1 MKTNWQKDIHD
12 RLGSYEKDAP
22 EGLWEGISRELPKLN
37 DGVMLTHKPQRTAK
51 FRMWRVAGVAAAAS
65 VALVIGYNFLGNSA
79 KDNINI
85 ATNTPKHPNMLAS
98 NQKPLGNEPTG
109 VCAEQATHSADDLL
123 SEQPVLASASMEQPV
138 LASASTEQPTLANA
152 STETDVKVISSKE
165 ENSSKE
171 EYSKKEENGKENE
184 QAEVKPEKRED
195 SRVLPKS
202 QNDALLAYNDLT
214 ERRGSADVSSRWS
227 VSTGAM
233 GGLGASST
241 TTAYGDYLVLASP
254 GVMDAKDSP
263 MLDMNTVNRDVEQKT
278 EYDHHLPIRIGLS
291 VAYAL
296 TDRLS
301 ISSGLTYT
309 RLSSDIKDASRE
321 SKYIGEQRLHY
332 VGIPVNVSYKV
343 ASFRWIS
350 LYGTAGVLAEKC
362 VSGTTDEGYV
372 ENNTMKYTNTQDI
385 SSKPLQMSVNAGVG
399 IQFDFVDNVGIY
411 AEPGLSYYFD
421 DGSALQTIYKE
432 KPLNFNLNVGVR
444 FKLGKWKQ

>member
-22 EGLWEGISRELPKLN
+22 EGLWEGISRRMPKLN

-51 FRMWRVAGVAAAAS
+51 FWMWRVAGVAAAAS
-65 VALVIGYNFLGNSA
+65 VALVIGYNFLGNDT

-85 ATNTPKHPNMLAS
+85 ATNTTKHPNILAS
-98 NQKPLGNEPTG
+98 NKKPLGNEPTDI
-109 VCAEQATHSADDLL
+109 CADQATHSADDLL
-123 SEQPVLASASMEQPV
+123 AEQPTLANASTEQPT
-138 LASASTEQPTLANA
+138 LASASTEQPTLASA
-152 STETDVKVISSKE
+152 STETDVKEISSKE

-171 EYSKKEENGKENE
+171 EDSKKEENGKENE

-233 GGLGASST
+233 GGLGASGI

-254 GVMDAKDSP
+254 GAMDAKDSP

-291 VAYAL
+291 VSYAL

-309 RLSSDIKDASRE
+309 RLASDIKDASRE

-332 VGIPVNVSYKV
+332 VGIPLNVSYKV
-343 ASFRWIS
+343 ASFRWLG

-399 IQFDFVDNVGIY
+399 IQFDFIDNVGIY

-444 FKLGKWKQ
+444 FKLGK

>member
-22 EGLWEGISRELPKLN
+22 EGLWEGISRRMPKLN
-37 DGVMLTHKPQRTAK
+37 DGGMLTDKPQRTAK
-51 FRMWRVAGVAAAAS
+51 FRMWRVAGVAVAAS
-65 VALVIGYNFLGNSA
+65 VALVIGYNFLGNDT

-85 ATNTPKHPNMLAS
+85 PTNTTKHPNILAS
-98 NQKPLGNEPTG
+98 NKKPIGNEPTG

-123 SEQPVLASASMEQPV
+123 SEQPKLYKAY
-138 LASASTEQPTLANA
+138 TEQPTLASA
-152 STETDVKVISSKE
+152 STETDVKEISSKE
-165 ENSSKE
+165 ENS
-171 EYSKKEENGKENE
+171 KKENG
-184 QAEVKPEKRED
+184 QTEVKQEKRED
-195 SRVLPKS
+195 NRMLRKN
-202 QNDALLAYNDLT
+202 QDDALLAYNDVT
-214 ERRGSADVSSRWS
+214 ERSGSTDAPSRWS

-233 GGLGASST
+233 GGLGASGT
-241 TTAYGDYLVLASP
+241 TTAYGDYLVLSCP
-254 GVMDAKDSP
+254 GGADTKDSP
-263 MLDMNTVNRDVEQKT
+263 MLDMSSVNRDVETKT
-278 EYDHHLPIRIGLS
+278 EYEHHLPIRIGLS

-343 ASFRWIS
+343 ASSRWIS

-372 ENNTMKYTNTQDI
+372 ENNTMKYTNTHDI
-385 SSKPLQMSVNAGVG
+385 SSKPLQMSINAGVG
-399 IQFDFVDNVGIY
+399 IQFDFIDNVGIY

-444 FKLGKWKQ
+444 FKLSKF

>member
-22 EGLWEGISRELPKLN
+22 EGLWEGVSRELPKLN
-37 DGVMLTHKPQRTAK
+37 DGGMLTHKPQRTAK

-65 VALVIGYNFLGNSA
+65 VALVIGYNFLGNDVQ
-79 KDNINI
+79 DNINI
-85 ATNTPKHPNMLAS
+85 PTNTTKHPNMLAS
-98 NQKPLGNEPTG
+98 NKKPLGNEPTG
-109 VCAEQATHSADDLL
+109 VSADQTTHSADDLL
-123 SEQPVLASASMEQPV
+123 AEQPTLANVSTKQPT
-138 LASASTEQPTLANA
+138 LASASTEQPTLASA
-152 STETDVKVISSKE
+152 SMETDVKEISSKE
-165 ENSSKE
+165 ENKQTVTNKQTE
-171 EYSKKEENGKENE
+171 
-184 QAEVKPEKRED
+184 AKPAKRED
-195 SRVLPKS
+195 SYVLPH
-202 QNDALLAYNDLT
+202 NPDNNLLAFNDMT
-214 ERRGSADVSSRWS
+214 ERRGDEDALSRWS

-233 GGLGASST
+233 GGLGASGT
-241 TTAYGDYLVLASP
+241 TIAYGDHLVLSSP
-254 GVMDAKDSP
+254 GVADTKDSP
-263 MLDMNTVNRDVEQKT
+263 MLDMNTINRDIETKT
-278 EYDHHLPIRIGLS
+278 EYEHHLPIRIGLS

-343 ASFRWIS
+343 ASFRWLG

-372 ENNTMKYTNTQDI
+372 ENNTMKYTNTHDI

-399 IQFDFVDNVGIY
+399 IQFDFIDNVGIY

-444 FKLGKWKQ
+444 FKLSKY

>member
-37 DGVMLTHKPQRTAK
+37 DGVMLTHKPQRNAA

-65 VALVIGYNFLGNSA
+65 VALVIGYNFLGNDVQ
-79 KDNINI
+79 DNINI
-85 ATNTPKHPNMLAS
+85 PTNTTNHHNMLAS
-98 NQKPLGNEPTG
+98 NKKPIGNEPTG

-123 SEQPVLASASMEQPV
+123 SDQPKLYKAY
-138 LASASTEQPTLANA
+138 TEQPTLASA
-152 STETDVKVISSKE
+152 STETDVKEIGSKE
-165 ENSSKE
+165 ENS
-171 EYSKKEENGKENE
+171 KKENG
-184 QAEVKPEKRED
+184 QTEVKPEKRED
-195 SRVLPKS
+195 NRMLRKN
-202 QNDALLAYNDLT
+202 QDDALLAYNDVT
-214 ERRGSADVSSRWS
+214 ERSGSTDAPSRWS

-233 GGLGASST
+233 GGLGASGT
-241 TTAYGDYLVLASP
+241 TTAYGDYLVLSCP
-254 GVMDAKDSP
+254 GVMDTKDSP
-263 MLDMNTVNRDVEQKT
+263 MLDMSSVNRDEETKT
-278 EYDHHLPIRIGLS
+278 EYEHHLPIRIGLS

-343 ASFRWIS
+343 ASSRWIS

-372 ENNTMKYTNTQDI
+372 ENNTMKYTNTHDI

-399 IQFDFVDNVGIY
+399 IQFDIIDNVGIY

-444 FKLGKWKQ
+444 FKLEKRKP

>member
-65 VALVIGYNFLGNSA
+65 VALVIGYSFLGNSA

-85 ATNTPKHPNMLAS
+85 PTNTTKHPNMLAS
-98 NQKPLGNEPTG
+98 SQKPLGNEPTG
-109 VCAEQATHSADDLL
+109 VSADQTTHSEDNLLAEQPT
-123 SEQPVLASASMEQPV
+123 LAKAF
-138 LASASTEQPTLANA
+138 TEQPTLASA
-152 STETDVKVISSKE
+152 SMKTDVKEISSKE
-165 ENSSKE
+165 ENS
-171 EYSKKEENGKENE
+171 KEENKQPET
-184 QAEVKPEKRED
+184 KPAKRED
-195 SRVLPKS
+195 SYVLPH
-202 QNDALLAYNDLT
+202 NPDNNLLAFNDMT
-214 ERRGSADVSSRWS
+214 ERRGDEDAPSRWS

-233 GGLGASST
+233 GGLGASGT
-241 TTAYGDYLVLASP
+241 TTAYGDHLVLSSP
-254 GVMDAKDSP
+254 GVADTKDSP
-263 MLDMNTVNRDVEQKT
+263 MLDMNTINRDIETKT
-278 EYDHHLPIRIGLS
+278 EYEHHLPIRIGLS

-343 ASFRWIS
+343 ASSRWIS

-399 IQFDFVDNVGIY
+399 IQFDFIDNVGIY

-444 FKLGKWKQ
+444 FKLSKY

>member
-37 DGVMLTHKPQRTAK
+37 DGVMLTHKPQRKAV

-65 VALVIGYNFLGNSA
+65 VALVIGYSFLGNDT

-85 ATNTPKHPNMLAS
+85 PTNTTKHPNMLAS
-98 NQKPLGNEPTG
+98 NKKPLGNEPTG
-109 VCAEQATHSADDLL
+109 VCAEQATHSEDNLL
-123 SEQPVLASASMEQPV
+123 A
-138 LASASTEQPTLANA
+138 EQPTLANA
-152 STETDVKVISSKE
+152 STEQPTLASASMKTDVKEISSKE
-165 ENSSKE
+165 ENS
-171 EYSKKEENGKENE
+171 KEENKQTET
-184 QAEVKPEKRED
+184 KPAKRED
-195 SRVLPKS
+195 SYVLPHN
-202 QNDALLAYNDLT
+202 QDNNLLAFNDMT
-214 ERRGSADVSSRWS
+214 ERRGDEDAPSRWS

-233 GGLGASST
+233 GGLGASGT
-241 TTAYGDYLVLASP
+241 TIAYGDHLVLSSP
-254 GVMDAKDSP
+254 GVADTKDSP
-263 MLDMNTVNRDVEQKT
+263 MLDMNTINRDIETKT

-296 TDRLS
+296 TDRMS

-343 ASFRWIS
+343 ASSRWIS

-399 IQFDFVDNVGIY
+399 IQFDFIDNVGIY

-444 FKLGKWKQ
+444 FRLSKY

>member
-22 EGLWEGISRELPKLN
+22 EGLWEGISRRMPKLN
-37 DGVMLTHKPQRTAK
+37 DGGMLTDKPQRTAK
-51 FRMWRVAGVAAAAS
+51 FRMWRVAGVAVAAS
-65 VALVIGYNFLGNSA
+65 VALVIGYNFLGNDVQ
-79 KDNINI
+79 DNINI
-85 ATNTPKHPNMLAS
+85 PTNTTNHHNMLAS
-98 NQKPLGNEPTG
+98 NKKPIGNEPTG

-123 SEQPVLASASMEQPV
+123 SDQPKLAN
-138 LASASTEQPTLANA
+138 ASTEQPTLANA
-152 STETDVKVISSKE
+152 STETNVKEIGSKE
-165 ENSSKE
+165 ENS
-171 EYSKKEENGKENE
+171 KKENG
-184 QAEVKPEKRED
+184 QTEVKPEKRED
-195 SRVLPKS
+195 NRMLRKN
-202 QNDALLAYNDLT
+202 QDDALLAYNDVT
-214 ERRGSADVSSRWS
+214 ERSGSTDAPSRWS

-233 GGLGASST
+233 GGLGASGT
-241 TTAYGDYLVLASP
+241 TTAYGDYLVLSCP
-254 GVMDAKDSP
+254 GVMDTKDSP
-263 MLDMNTVNRDVEQKT
+263 MLDMSSVNRDEETKT
-278 EYDHHLPIRIGLS
+278 EYEHHLPIRIGLS

-343 ASFRWIS
+343 ASSRWIS

-372 ENNTMKYTNTQDI
+372 ENNTMKYTNTHDI
-385 SSKPLQMSVNAGVG
+385 SSKPLQMSINAGVG
-399 IQFDFVDNVGIY
+399 IQFDFIDNVGIY

-444 FKLGKWKQ
+444 FKLEKRKP

>member
-65 VALVIGYNFLGNSA
+65 VALVIGYSFLGNSA

-98 NQKPLGNEPTG
+98 NKKPLGNEPTG

-123 SEQPVLASASMEQPV
+123 SEQPT
-138 LASASTEQPTLANA
+138 LASASTEQPTLASA
-152 STETDVKVISSKE
+152 STETGVKEISSKE
-165 ENSSKE
+165 ENS
-171 EYSKKEENGKENE
+171 KEENKQTET
-184 QAEVKPEKRED
+184 KPVKRED
-195 SRVLPKS
+195 SYVLPHN
-202 QNDALLAYNDLT
+202 QDNNLLAFNDMT
-214 ERRGSADVSSRWS
+214 ERRGDEDAPSRWS

-233 GGLGASST
+233 GGLGASGT
-241 TTAYGDYLVLASP
+241 TTAYGDHLVLSCP
-254 GVMDAKDSP
+254 GVADTKDSP
-263 MLDMNTVNRDVEQKT
+263 MLDMNTINRDIETKT
-278 EYDHHLPIRIGLS
+278 EYEHHLPIRIGLS

-343 ASFRWIS
+343 ASFRWLV

-399 IQFDFVDNVGIY
+399 IQFDIIDNVGIY

-444 FKLGKWKQ
+444 FKLSKY

>member
-22 EGLWEGISRELPKLN
+22 EGLWEGISRRMPKLN
-37 DGVMLTHKPQRTAK
+37 DGGMLTDKPQRTAK

-65 VALVIGYNFLGNSA
+65 VALVIGYNFLGNDT

-85 ATNTPKHPNMLAS
+85 PTNTTKHPNILAS
-98 NQKPLGNEPTG
+98 NKKPIGNEPTG

-123 SEQPVLASASMEQPV
+123 SDQPKLAN
-138 LASASTEQPTLANA
+138 ASTEQPTLASA
-152 STETDVKVISSKE
+152 STETNVKEIGSKE
-165 ENSSKE
+165 ENS
-171 EYSKKEENGKENE
+171 KKENG
-184 QAEVKPEKRED
+184 QTEVKQEKRED
-195 SRVLPKS
+195 NRMLRKN
-202 QNDALLAYNDLT
+202 QDDALLAYNDVT
-214 ERRGSADVSSRWS
+214 ERSGSTDAPSRWS

-233 GGLGASST
+233 GGLGASGT
-241 TTAYGDYLVLASP
+241 TTAYGDYLVLSCP
-254 GVMDAKDSP
+254 GGADTKDSP
-263 MLDMNTVNRDVEQKT
+263 MLDMSSVNRDVETKT
-278 EYDHHLPIRIGLS
+278 EYEHHLPIRIGLS

-343 ASFRWIS
+343 ASSRWIS

-372 ENNTMKYTNTQDI
+372 ENNTMKYTNTHDI
-385 SSKPLQMSVNAGVG
+385 SSKPLQMSINAGVG
-399 IQFDFVDNVGIY
+399 IQFDFIDNVGIY

-444 FKLGKWKQ
+444 FKLEKRKP

>member
-22 EGLWEGISRELPKLN
+22 EELWEGISRRMPKLN
-37 DGVMLTHKPQRTAK
+37 DGVMLTHKPQRKAK
-51 FRMWRVAGVAAAAS
+51 FRMWRMAGVAAAAS
-65 VALVIGYNFLGNSA
+65 VALVIGYSFLGNSA

-85 ATNTPKHPNMLAS
+85 PTNTPKHPNMLAS

-109 VCAEQATHSADDLL
+109 VNADQTTHSADDLL
-123 SEQPVLASASMEQPV
+123 AEQPKLAKASTEQST
-138 LASASTEQPTLANA
+138 LAKASTEQPTLASA
-152 STETDVKVISSKE
+152 FTETDVKEISSKD

-171 EYSKKEENGKENE
+171 EDSKKEENGKENE

-233 GGLGASST
+233 GGLGASGT
-241 TTAYGDYLVLASP
+241 TTAYGDYLVLSCP
-254 GVMDAKDSP
+254 GGADTKDSP

-309 RLSSDIKDASRE
+309 RLASDIKDASRE

-372 ENNTMKYTNTQDI
+372 ENNTMKYTNTHDI

-399 IQFDFVDNVGIY
+399 IQFDFIENVGIY

-421 DGSALQTIYKE
+421 DGSVLQTIYKE

-444 FKLGKWKQ
+444 FKLSKY

>member
-22 EGLWEGISRELPKLN
+22 EGLWEGISRRMPKLN
-37 DGVMLTHKPQRTAK
+37 DGGMLTDKPQRTAK
-51 FRMWRVAGVAAAAS
+51 FRMWRVAGVAVAAS
-65 VALVIGYNFLGNSA
+65 VALVIGYNFLGNDT

-85 ATNTPKHPNMLAS
+85 PTNTTKHPNILAS
-98 NQKPLGNEPTG
+98 NKKPIGNEPTG

-123 SEQPVLASASMEQPV
+123 SEQPKLYKAY
-138 LASASTEQPTLANA
+138 TEQPTLASA
-152 STETDVKVISSKE
+152 STETDVKEISSKE
-165 ENSSKE
+165 ENS
-171 EYSKKEENGKENE
+171 KKENG
-184 QAEVKPEKRED
+184 QTEVKPEKRED
-195 SRVLPKS
+195 NRMLRKN
-202 QNDALLAYNDLT
+202 QDDALLAYNDVT
-214 ERRGSADVSSRWS
+214 ERSGSTDAPSRWS

-233 GGLGASST
+233 GGLGASGT
-241 TTAYGDYLVLASP
+241 TTAYGDYLVLSCP
-254 GVMDAKDSP
+254 GVMDTKDSP
-263 MLDMNTVNRDVEQKT
+263 MLDMSSVNRDEETKT
-278 EYDHHLPIRIGLS
+278 EYEHHLPIRIGLS

-343 ASFRWIS
+343 ASSRWIS

-399 IQFDFVDNVGIY
+399 IQFDFIDNVGIY

-421 DGSALQTIYKE
+421 DCSALQTIYKE

-444 FKLGKWKQ
+444 FKLEKRKP

>member
-22 EGLWEGISRELPKLN
+22 EGLWEGISRRMPKLN
-37 DGVMLTHKPQRTAK
+37 DGGMLTHKPQRTAK

-65 VALVIGYNFLGNSA
+65 VALVIGYSFLGNSA

-85 ATNTPKHPNMLAS
+85 ATNTTKHPNMLAS
-98 NQKPLGNEPTG
+98 SQKPLGNEPTG
-109 VCAEQATHSADDLL
+109 VSADQATHSADDLL
-123 SEQPVLASASMEQPV
+123 AEQPTLAN
-138 LASASTEQPTLANA
+138 ASTEQPTLANA
-152 STETDVKVISSKE
+152 SMETDVKEISSKE
-165 ENSSKE
+165 ENS
-171 EYSKKEENGKENE
+171 KEENKQTET
-184 QAEVKPEKRED
+184 KPVKRED
-195 SRVLPKS
+195 SYVLPHN
-202 QNDALLAYNDLT
+202 QDNNLLAFNDMT
-214 ERRGSADVSSRWS
+214 ERRGDEDAPSRWS

-233 GGLGASST
+233 GGLGASGT
-241 TTAYGDYLVLASP
+241 TTAYGDHLVLSSP
-254 GVMDAKDSP
+254 GVADTKDSP
-263 MLDMNTVNRDVEQKT
+263 MLDMNTINRDIETKT
-278 EYDHHLPIRIGLS
+278 EYEHHLPIRIGLS

-343 ASFRWIS
+343 ASSRWIS

-399 IQFDFVDNVGIY
+399 IQFDIIDNVGIY

-444 FKLGKWKQ
+444 FKLSKY

>member
-12 RLGSYEKDAP
+12 RLGNYEKDAP

-37 DGVMLTHKPQRTAK
+37 DGVMLTHKPQRTAM
-51 FRMWRVAGVAAAAS
+51 FRMWRVAGVAAVAS

-85 ATNTPKHPNMLAS
+85 PTNTTKHPNMLAS
-98 NQKPLGNEPTG
+98 NKKPLGNEPTG
-109 VCAEQATHSADDLL
+109 VCAEQATHSEDNLL
-123 SEQPVLASASMEQPV
+123 A
-138 LASASTEQPTLANA
+138 EQPTLAKASTDQSTLASA

-165 ENSSKE
+165 ED
-171 EYSKKEENGKENE
+171 SKKEENGKEDNK
-184 QAEVKPEKRED
+184 QTEVKPEKRED

-233 GGLGASST
+233 GGLGASGT
-241 TTAYGDYLVLASP
+241 TIAYGDHLVLSSP
-254 GVMDAKDSP
+254 GVADTKDSP
-263 MLDMNTVNRDVEQKT
+263 MLDMNTINRDIETKT
-278 EYDHHLPIRIGLS
+278 EYEHHLPIRIGLS

-309 RLSSDIKDASRE
+309 RLASDIKDASRE

-343 ASFRWIS
+343 ASSRWIS

-372 ENNTMKYTNTQDI
+372 ENNTMKYTNTHNI

-399 IQFDFVDNVGIY
+399 IQFDFIDNVGIY

-444 FKLGKWKQ
+444 FKLSKY

>member
-37 DGVMLTHKPQRTAK
+37 DGVMLTHKPQRNAA

-65 VALVIGYNFLGNSA
+65 VALVIGYNFLGNDVQ
-79 KDNINI
+79 DNINI
-85 ATNTPKHPNMLAS
+85 PTNTTNHHNMLAS
-98 NQKPLGNEPTG
+98 NKTPIGNEPTG

-123 SEQPVLASASMEQPV
+123 SEQPKLYKAY
-138 LASASTEQPTLANA
+138 TEQPTLASA
-152 STETDVKVISSKE
+152 STETDVKEISSKKENSKE
-165 ENSSKE
+165 ENK
-171 EYSKKEENGKENE
+171 

-195 SRVLPKS
+195 NRMLRKN
-202 QNDALLAYNDLT
+202 QDDALLAFNDMT
-214 ERRGSADVSSRWS
+214 ERRGDEDAPSRWS

-233 GGLGASST
+233 GGLGASGT
-241 TTAYGDYLVLASP
+241 TTAYGDYLVLSCP
-254 GVMDAKDSP
+254 GGADTKDSP
-263 MLDMNTVNRDVEQKT
+263 MLDMSSVNRDVETKT
-278 EYDHHLPIRIGLS
+278 EYEHHLPIRIGLS

-343 ASFRWIS
+343 ASFRWLG

-372 ENNTMKYTNTQDI
+372 ENNTMKYTNTHDI

-399 IQFDFVDNVGIY
+399 IQFDFIDNVGIY

-444 FKLGKWKQ
+444 FKLEKRKP

>member
-65 VALVIGYNFLGNSA
+65 VALVIGYSFLGNSA

-98 NQKPLGNEPTG
+98 NTKPLGNEPTG
-109 VCAEQATHSADDLL
+109 VSAEQATHSADDLL
-123 SEQPVLASASMEQPV
+123 TEQPTLAKASTEQPT
-138 LASASTEQPTLANA
+138 LASASTEQPTLASA
-152 STETDVKVISSKE
+152 STETDVKEIGSKE
-165 ENSSKE
+165 ENKQTE
-171 EYSKKEENGKENE
+171 TKT
-184 QAEVKPEKRED
+184 AKRED
-195 SRVLPKS
+195 SYVLPH
-202 QNDALLAYNDLT
+202 NPDNNLLAFNDMT
-214 ERRGSADVSSRWS
+214 ERSGDKDAPSRWS

-233 GGLGASST
+233 GGLGASGT
-241 TTAYGDYLVLASP
+241 TTAYGDYLVLSCP
-254 GVMDAKDSP
+254 GVMDTKDSP
-263 MLDMNTVNRDVEQKT
+263 MLDMSSVNRDEETKT
-278 EYDHHLPIRIGLS
+278 EYEHHLPIRIGLS

-343 ASFRWIS
+343 ASSRWIS

-372 ENNTMKYTNTQDI
+372 ENNTMKYTNTHDI

-399 IQFDFVDNVGIY
+399 IQFDFIDNVGIY

-444 FKLGKWKQ
+444 FKLEKRKP

>member
-22 EGLWEGISRELPKLN
+22 EGLWEGISRRMPKLN
-37 DGVMLTHKPQRTAK
+37 DGGMLTDKPQRTAK

-65 VALVIGYNFLGNSA
+65 VALVIGYNFLGNDVQ
-79 KDNINI
+79 DNINI
-85 ATNTPKHPNMLAS
+85 PTNTTNHHNMLAS
-98 NQKPLGNEPTG
+98 NKKPLGNEPTDI
-109 VCAEQATHSADDLL
+109 CAEQATHSADDLL
-123 SEQPVLASASMEQPV
+123 SEQSALAKA
-138 LASASTEQPTLANA
+138 LTEQPTLANA
-152 STETDVKVISSKE
+152 STETDVNEIGSKE
-165 ENSSKE
+165 ENN
-171 EYSKKEENGKENE
+171 SKKEENSKKENG
-184 QAEVKPEKRED
+184 QTEVKPEKRED
-195 SRVLPKS
+195 NRMLRKN
-202 QNDALLAYNDLT
+202 QDDALLAYNDVT
-214 ERRGSADVSSRWS
+214 ERSGSTDAPSRWS

-233 GGLGASST
+233 GGLGASGA
-241 TTAYGDYLVLASP
+241 TTAYGDYLVLSCP
-254 GVMDAKDSP
+254 GVMDTKDSP
-263 MLDMNTVNRDVEQKT
+263 MLDMSSVNRDEETKT
-278 EYDHHLPIRIGLS
+278 EYEHHLPIRIGLS

-343 ASFRWIS
+343 ASFRWLG

-372 ENNTMKYTNTQDI
+372 ENNTMKYTNTHDI

-399 IQFDFVDNVGIY
+399 IQFDFIDNVGIY

-444 FKLGKWKQ
+444 FKLEKRKP

>member
-22 EGLWEGISRELPKLN
+22 EGLWEGISRRMPKLN
-37 DGVMLTHKPQRTAK
+37 DGGMLTHKPQRTAK

-65 VALVIGYNFLGNSA
+65 VALVIGYSFLGNDVQ
-79 KDNINI
+79 DNINI
-85 ATNTPKHPNMLAS
+85 PTNTTKHPNMLAS
-98 NQKPLGNEPTG
+98 SQKPLGNEPTG
-109 VCAEQATHSADDLL
+109 VSADQATHSEDNLL
-123 SEQPVLASASMEQPV
+123 AEQPTLAKASTEQPK
-138 LASASTEQPTLANA
+138 LASASTEQPTLASA
-152 STETDVKVISSKE
+152 STETDVKEIGSKE
-165 ENSSKE
+165 ENKQTE
-171 EYSKKEENGKENE
+171 T
-184 QAEVKPEKRED
+184 KPAKRED
-195 SRVLPKS
+195 SYVLPH
-202 QNDALLAYNDLT
+202 NPDNNLLAFNDMT
-214 ERRGSADVSSRWS
+214 ERRGDEDALSRWS

-233 GGLGASST
+233 GGLGASGT
-241 TTAYGDYLVLASP
+241 TTAYGDHLVLSCP
-254 GVMDAKDSP
+254 GVADTKDSP
-263 MLDMNTVNRDVEQKT
+263 MLDMNTINRDIETKT
-278 EYDHHLPIRIGLS
+278 EYEHHLPIRIGLS

-309 RLSSDIKDASRE
+309 RLASDIKDASRE

-343 ASFRWIS
+343 ASSRWIS

-362 VSGTTDEGYV
+362 VSGTTDEGYA

-399 IQFDFVDNVGIY
+399 IQFDIIDNVGIY

-444 FKLGKWKQ
+444 FRLSKY

>member
-12 RLGSYEKDAP
+12 RLGSYEMDAP

-37 DGVMLTHKPQRTAK
+37 DGVMLTHKPQRNAA

-65 VALVIGYNFLGNSA
+65 VALVIGYSFLGNDT

-85 ATNTPKHPNMLAS
+85 ATNTTNHHNMLAS
-98 NQKPLGNEPTG
+98 SQTPIGNEPMN
-109 VCAEQATHSADDLL
+109 VCAEQATHSADD
-123 SEQPVLASASMEQPV
+123 
-138 LASASTEQPTLANA
+138 ASTEQPTLANA
-152 STETDVKVISSKE
+152 STETDVKEISSKE
-165 ENSSKE
+165 ENS
-171 EYSKKEENGKENE
+171 KKEENGKKNE
-184 QAEVKPEKRED
+184 PTEVKPEKRED
-195 SRVLPKS
+195 SRVLPKHTD
-202 QNDALLAYNDLT
+202 DALLAYNDVT
-214 ERRGSADVSSRWS
+214 ERRGSVDASSRWT

-233 GGLGASST
+233 GGLGASGT

-301 ISSGLTYT
+301 IGTGLTYT
-309 RLSSDIKDASRE
+309 RLSSDIKDASME
-321 SKYIGEQRLHY
+321 SNYSGEQRLHY

-343 ASFRWIS
+343 ASSRWIS

-372 ENNTMKYTNTQDI
+372 VNNTVQQTYTHDI
-385 SSKPLQMSVNAGVG
+385 STKPLQMSVNAGVG
-399 IQFDFVDNVGIY
+399 IQFNVHDNVGIY

-444 FKLGKWKQ
+444 FKLSKY

>member
-22 EGLWEGISRELPKLN
+22 EGLWEGISRRMPKLN

-51 FRMWRVAGVAAAAS
+51 FWMWRVAGVAAAAS
-65 VALVIGYNFLGNSA
+65 VALVIGYNFLGNDT

-85 ATNTPKHPNMLAS
+85 ATNTTKHPNILAS
-98 NQKPLGNEPTG
+98 NQKPLGNEPTDI
-109 VCAEQATHSADDLL
+109 CADQATHSADDLL
-123 SEQPVLASASMEQPV
+123 A
-138 LASASTEQPTLANA
+138 EQPTLANA
-152 STETDVKVISSKE
+152 STEQPTLASASTEQPALASASTETDVKEISSKE

-171 EYSKKEENGKENE
+171 EDSKKEENGKENE

-214 ERRGSADVSSRWS
+214 ERRGSADVSSRWT

-233 GGLGASST
+233 GGLGASGT
-241 TTAYGDYLVLASP
+241 TTAYGDYLVLSCP

-343 ASFRWIS
+343 ASSRWIS

-372 ENNTMKYTNTQDI
+372 ENNTMKYTNTHDI

-399 IQFDFVDNVGIY
+399 IQFDFIDNVGIY

-444 FKLGKWKQ
+444 FKLSKY

>member
-1 MKTNWQKDIHD
+1 MKTYWQKDIHD

-37 DGVMLTHKPQRTAK
+37 DGGMLTHKPQRTAK

-65 VALVIGYNFLGNSA
+65 VALVIGYNFLGNDT

-85 ATNTPKHPNMLAS
+85 ATNTLKHPNMLAS
-98 NQKPLGNEPTG
+98 NQKPLGNEPTDI
-109 VCAEQATHSADDLL
+109 CADQTTHSADNLL
-123 SEQPVLASASMEQPV
+123 S
-138 LASASTEQPTLANA
+138 EQPTLANA
-152 STETDVKVISSKE
+152 STETDVKEISSKE
-165 ENSSKE
+165 ENS
-171 EYSKKEENGKENE
+171 KKENKQTET
-184 QAEVKPEKRED
+184 KPAKRED
-195 SRVLPKS
+195 SYVLPH
-202 QNDALLAYNDLT
+202 NPDNNLLAFNDMT
-214 ERRGSADVSSRWS
+214 ERRGDEDAPSRWS

-233 GGLGASST
+233 GGLGASGT
-241 TTAYGDYLVLASP
+241 TTAYGDHLVLSSP

-343 ASFRWIS
+343 VSLRWLG

-372 ENNTMKYTNTQDI
+372 ENNTMNYTNTQDI

-399 IQFDFVDNVGIY
+399 IQFDFIDNVGIY

-444 FKLGKWKQ
+444 FKLGK

>member
-22 EGLWEGISRELPKLN
+22 EGLWEGISRKLPKLN
-37 DGVMLTHKPQRTAK
+37 DGGMLTHKPQRTAK

-65 VALVIGYNFLGNSA
+65 VALVIGYSFLGNSA

-85 ATNTPKHPNMLAS
+85 ATNTTNHHNMLAS
-98 NQKPLGNEPTG
+98 SQKPIGNEPTDI
-109 VCAEQATHSADDLL
+109 CADQATHSADDLL
-123 SEQPVLASASMEQPV
+123 SEQPKLAN
-138 LASASTEQPTLANA
+138 ASTEQPTLAKA
-152 STETDVKVISSKE
+152 STEQPTLASASMETDVKEISSKE
-165 ENSSKE
+165 IGSKE
-171 EYSKKEENGKENE
+171 ENKQTET
-184 QAEVKPEKRED
+184 KPAKRED
-195 SRVLPKS
+195 SYVLP
-202 QNDALLAYNDLT
+202 QNPDNNLLAFNDMT
-214 ERRGSADVSSRWS
+214 ERRGDEDAPSRWS

-233 GGLGASST
+233 GGLGASGT
-241 TTAYGDYLVLASP
+241 TTAYGDYLVLSCP
-254 GVMDAKDSP
+254 GVADTKDSP
-263 MLDMNTVNRDVEQKT
+263 MLDMNTINRDIETKT

-309 RLSSDIKDASRE
+309 RLSSDIKDTSRE

-343 ASFRWIS
+343 ASFRWLG

-399 IQFDFVDNVGIY
+399 IQFDFIDNVGIY

-444 FKLGKWKQ
+444 FRLSKY

>member
-22 EGLWEGISRELPKLN
+22 EGLWEGISRRMPKLN

-65 VALVIGYNFLGNSA
+65 VALVIGYSFLGNDMQ
-79 KDNINI
+79 DNINI
-85 ATNTPKHPNMLAS
+85 PTNTTKHPNMLAS
-98 NQKPLGNEPTG
+98 NKKPLGNEPTG
-109 VCAEQATHSADDLL
+109 VSAEQATHSEDDLL
-123 SEQPVLASASMEQPV
+123 SEQPK
-138 LASASTEQPTLANA
+138 LANV
-152 STETDVKVISSKE
+152 STETDVKEISSKE
-165 ENSSKE
+165 ENS
-171 EYSKKEENGKENE
+171 KEENKQTET
-184 QAEVKPEKRED
+184 KPAKRED
-195 SRVLPKS
+195 SYVLP
-202 QNDALLAYNDLT
+202 QNPDNNLLAFNDMT
-214 ERRGSADVSSRWS
+214 ERRGDEDALSRWS

-233 GGLGASST
+233 GGLGATGT
-241 TTAYGDYLVLASP
+241 TTAYGDHLVLSSP
-254 GVMDAKDSP
+254 GVADTKDSP
-263 MLDMNTVNRDVEQKT
+263 MLDMNTINRDIETKT

-343 ASFRWIS
+343 ASSRWIS

-399 IQFDFVDNVGIY
+399 IQFDFIDNVGIY

-444 FKLGKWKQ
+444 FKLSKY

>member
-65 VALVIGYNFLGNSA
+65 VALVIGYNFLGNDS

-85 ATNTPKHPNMLAS
+85 ATNTTKHPNMLAS
-98 NQKPLGNEPTG
+98 NKKPLGNEPTG

-123 SEQPVLASASMEQPV
+123 SEQPTLAPTSTEQPKLASASME
-138 LASASTEQPTLANA
+138 
-152 STETDVKVISSKE
+152 TDVKEGNSKE
-165 ENSSKE
+165 ENSKE
-171 EYSKKEENGKENE
+171 DNKQTET
-184 QAEVKPEKRED
+184 KPAKRED
-195 SRVLPKS
+195 SYVLPH
-202 QNDALLAYNDLT
+202 NPDNNLLAFNDMT
-214 ERRGSADVSSRWS
+214 ERRGDEDASSRWS

-233 GGLGASST
+233 GGLGASGT
-241 TTAYGDYLVLASP
+241 TIAYGDHLVLSCP
-254 GVMDAKDSP
+254 GGADTKDSP
-263 MLDMNTVNRDVEQKT
+263 MLDMSSVNRDVEQKT

-343 ASFRWIS
+343 ASFRWLG

-372 ENNTMKYTNTQDI
+372 ENNTMKYTKTHDI

-399 IQFDFVDNVGIY
+399 IQFDFIDNVGIY

-444 FKLGKWKQ
+444 FKLGKWKP

>member
-37 DGVMLTHKPQRTAK
+37 DGGMLTHKPQHNAA

-65 VALVIGYNFLGNSA
+65 VALVIGYSFLGNDT

-85 ATNTPKHPNMLAS
+85 ATNTTNHHNMLAS
-98 NQKPLGNEPTG
+98 SQKPIGNEPTG

-123 SEQPVLASASMEQPV
+123 SEQPKLYKAY
-138 LASASTEQPTLANA
+138 TEQPTLASA
-152 STETDVKVISSKE
+152 STETDVKEIGSKE
-165 ENSSKE
+165 ENS
-171 EYSKKEENGKENE
+171 KKENG
-184 QAEVKPEKRED
+184 QTEVKPEKRED
-195 SRVLPKS
+195 NRMLRKN
-202 QNDALLAYNDLT
+202 QDDALLAYNDVT
-214 ERRGSADVSSRWS
+214 ERSGSTDAPSRWS

-233 GGLGASST
+233 GGLGASGT
-241 TTAYGDYLVLASP
+241 TTAYGDYLVLSCP
-254 GVMDAKDSP
+254 GGADTKDSP
-263 MLDMNTVNRDVEQKT
+263 MLDMSSVNRDEETKT
-278 EYDHHLPIRIGLS
+278 EYEHHLPIRIGLS

-343 ASFRWIS
+343 ASSRWIS

-399 IQFDFVDNVGIY
+399 IQFDIIDNVGIY

-444 FKLGKWKQ
+444 FKLEKRKP

>member
-22 EGLWEGISRELPKLN
+22 EGLWEGISRRMPKLN
-37 DGVMLTHKPQRTAK
+37 DGGMLTDKPQRTAK
-51 FRMWRVAGVAAAAS
+51 FRMWRVAGVAVAAS
-65 VALVIGYNFLGNSA
+65 VALVIGYNFLGNDVQ
-79 KDNINI
+79 DNINI
-85 ATNTPKHPNMLAS
+85 PTNTTKHPNILAS
-98 NQKPLGNEPTG
+98 NKKPIGNEPTG

-123 SEQPVLASASMEQPV
+123 SDQPKLAN
-138 LASASTEQPTLANA
+138 ASTEQPTLANA
-152 STETDVKVISSKE
+152 STETNVKEIGSKE
-165 ENSSKE
+165 ENS
-171 EYSKKEENGKENE
+171 KKENG
-184 QAEVKPEKRED
+184 QTEVKPEKRED
-195 SRVLPKS
+195 NRMLRKN
-202 QNDALLAYNDLT
+202 QDNALLAYNDVT
-214 ERRGSADVSSRWS
+214 ERSGSTDAPSRWS

-233 GGLGASST
+233 GGLGASGT
-241 TTAYGDYLVLASP
+241 TTAYGDYLVLSCP
-254 GVMDAKDSP
+254 GVMDTKDSP
-263 MLDMNTVNRDVEQKT
+263 MLDMSSVNRDEETKT
-278 EYDHHLPIRIGLS
+278 EYEHHLPIRIGLS

-301 ISSGLTYT
+301 FSSGLTYT

-343 ASFRWIS
+343 ASFRWLG

-372 ENNTMKYTNTQDI
+372 ENNTMKYTNTHDI
-385 SSKPLQMSVNAGVG
+385 SSKPLQMSINAGVG
-399 IQFDFVDNVGIY
+399 IQFDFIDNVGIY

-444 FKLGKWKQ
+444 FKLSKF

>member
-22 EGLWEGISRELPKLN
+22 EELWEGISRELPKLN
-37 DGVMLTHKPQRTAK
+37 DGVMLTHKPQRNAA

-65 VALVIGYNFLGNSA
+65 VALVIGYNFLGNDVQ
-79 KDNINI
+79 DNINI
-85 ATNTPKHPNMLAS
+85 PTNTTNHHNMLAS
-98 NQKPLGNEPTG
+98 NKKPLGNEPTG

-123 SEQPVLASASMEQPV
+123 SDQPKLAN
-138 LASASTEQPTLANA
+138 ASTEQPTLASA
-152 STETDVKVISSKE
+152 STETDVKEISSKE
-165 ENSSKE
+165 ENS
-171 EYSKKEENGKENE
+171 KKENG
-184 QAEVKPEKRED
+184 QTEVKPEKRED
-195 SRVLPKS
+195 NRMLRKN
-202 QNDALLAYNDLT
+202 QDDALLAYNDVT
-214 ERRGSADVSSRWS
+214 ERSGSTDAPSRWS

-233 GGLGASST
+233 GGLGASGT
-241 TTAYGDYLVLASP
+241 TTAYGDYLVLSCP
-254 GVMDAKDSP
+254 GGADTKDSP
-263 MLDMNTVNRDVEQKT
+263 MLDMSSVNRDVETKT
-278 EYDHHLPIRIGLS
+278 EYEHHLPIRIGLS

-301 ISSGLTYT
+301 IGTGLTYT
-309 RLSSDIKDASRE
+309 RLSSDIKDASME
-321 SKYIGEQRLHY
+321 SNYLGEQRLHY

-343 ASFRWIS
+343 ASSRWIS
-350 LYGTAGVLAEKC
+350 LYGTAGVLADKC

-399 IQFDFVDNVGIY
+399 IQFDFIDNVGIY
-411 AEPGLSYYFD
+411 AEPSLSYYFD

-444 FKLGKWKQ
+444 FKLEKRKP

>member
-37 DGVMLTHKPQRTAK
+37 DGDMLTDKPQRTAK

-65 VALVIGYNFLGNSA
+65 VALVIGYSFLGNDVQ
-79 KDNINI
+79 DNINI
-85 ATNTPKHPNMLAS
+85 ATNTTKHPNMLAS
-98 NQKPLGNEPTG
+98 NKKPLGNEPTDI
-109 VCAEQATHSADDLL
+109 CAEQATHSEDNLL
-123 SEQPVLASASMEQPV
+123 A
-138 LASASTEQPTLANA
+138 EQPTLANA
-152 STETDVKVISSKE
+152 STEQPTLASASMETDVKEISSKE
-165 ENSSKE
+165 ENKQTE
-171 EYSKKEENGKENE
+171 TNK
-184 QAEVKPEKRED
+184 QTEVKPAKRED
-195 SRVLPKS
+195 SRVLPH
-202 QNDALLAYNDLT
+202 NPDNNLLAFNDIT
-214 ERRGSADVSSRWS
+214 ERRGDEDAPSRWS

-233 GGLGASST
+233 GGLGASGT
-241 TTAYGDYLVLASP
+241 TTAYGDYLVLSCP
-254 GVMDAKDSP
+254 GGADTKDSP
-263 MLDMNTVNRDVEQKT
+263 MLDMSSVNRDVETKT
-278 EYDHHLPIRIGLS
+278 EYEHHLPIRIGLS

-343 ASFRWIS
+343 ASSRWIS

-372 ENNTMKYTNTQDI
+372 ENNTMKYTNTHDI

-399 IQFDFVDNVGIY
+399 IQFDFIDNVGIY

-444 FKLGKWKQ
+444 FKLEKRKP

>member
-22 EGLWEGISRELPKLN
+22 EGLWEGISRRMPKLN
-37 DGVMLTHKPQRTAK
+37 DGGMLTDKPQRTAK

-85 ATNTPKHPNMLAS
+85 PTNTTKHPNMLAS
-98 NQKPLGNEPTG
+98 SQKPIGNEPTG
-109 VCAEQATHSADDLL
+109 VCADQATHSADDLL
-123 SEQPVLASASMEQPV
+123 SEQPTLAK
-138 LASASTEQPTLANA
+138 ASTEQPTLANA
-152 STETDVKVISSKE
+152 STETNVKEISSKKENSKE
-165 ENSSKE
+165 ENK
-171 EYSKKEENGKENE
+171 

-195 SRVLPKS
+195 NRMLRKN
-202 QNDALLAYNDLT
+202 QDDALLAYNDVT
-214 ERRGSADVSSRWS
+214 ERSGSTDAPSRWS

-233 GGLGASST
+233 GGLGASGT
-241 TTAYGDYLVLASP
+241 TTAYGDYLVLSCP
-254 GVMDAKDSP
+254 GGADTKDSP
-263 MLDMNTVNRDVEQKT
+263 MLDMSSVNRDVETKT
-278 EYDHHLPIRIGLS
+278 EYEHHLPIRIGLS

-343 ASFRWIS
+343 ASSRWIS

-372 ENNTMKYTNTQDI
+372 ENNTMKYTNTHDI
-385 SSKPLQMSVNAGVG
+385 SSKPLQMSINAGVG
-399 IQFDFVDNVGIY
+399 IQFDFIDNVGIY

-444 FKLGKWKQ
+444 FKLSKF

>member
-37 DGVMLTHKPQRTAK
+37 DGDMLTDKPQRTAK

-65 VALVIGYNFLGNSA
+65 VALVIGYSFLGNSA

-98 NQKPLGNEPTG
+98 NKKPLGNEPTG
-109 VCAEQATHSADDLL
+109 VCAEQATHSEDNLL
-123 SEQPVLASASMEQPV
+123 AELPTLASASME
-138 LASASTEQPTLANA
+138 
-152 STETDVKVISSKE
+152 TDVKEIGSKE
-165 ENSSKE
+165 ENS
-171 EYSKKEENGKENE
+171 KKENG
-184 QAEVKPEKRED
+184 QTEVKPEKRED
-195 SRVLPKS
+195 NRMLRKN
-202 QNDALLAYNDLT
+202 QDDALLAYNDVT
-214 ERRGSADVSSRWS
+214 ERSGSTDVPSRWS

-233 GGLGASST
+233 GGLGASGT
-241 TTAYGDYLVLASP
+241 TTAYGDYLVLSCP
-254 GVMDAKDSP
+254 GGMDTKDSP
-263 MLDMNTVNRDVEQKT
+263 MLDMSSVNRDVETKT
-278 EYDHHLPIRIGLS
+278 EYEHHLPIRIGLS

-301 ISSGLTYT
+301 IGTGLTYT
-309 RLSSDIKDASRE
+309 RLSSDIKDASME
-321 SKYIGEQRLHY
+321 SNYLGEQRLHY

-343 ASFRWIS
+343 ASSRWIS

-372 ENNTMKYTNTQDI
+372 ENNTMKYTNTHDI

-399 IQFDFVDNVGIY
+399 IQFNVHDNVGIY

-444 FKLGKWKQ
+444 FKLSKF

>member
-37 DGVMLTHKPQRTAK
+37 DGGMLTDKPQRTAK
-51 FRMWRVAGVAAAAS
+51 FGMWRVAGVAAAAS
-65 VALVIGYNFLGNSA
+65 VALVIGYNFLGNDT

-85 ATNTPKHPNMLAS
+85 ATNTLKHPNMLAS

-109 VCAEQATHSADDLL
+109 ICAEQATHSADDLL
-123 SEQPVLASASMEQPV
+123 SEQPVLAKASI
-138 LASASTEQPTLANA
+138 EQPTLAKA
-152 STETDVKVISSKE
+152 FTETDVKEI
-165 ENSSKE
+165 SSKE

-214 ERRGSADVSSRWS
+214 ERRGSADASSRWT

-233 GGLGASST
+233 GGLGASGT
-241 TTAYGDYLVLASP
+241 TTAYGDYLVLSCP

-278 EYDHHLPIRIGLS
+278 EYDHHLPIRIGLN

-332 VGIPVNVSYKV
+332 VGIPLNVSYKV
-343 ASFRWIS
+343 ASFRWLG

-372 ENNTMKYTNTQDI
+372 ENNTMKYTNTHDI

-399 IQFDFVDNVGIY
+399 IQFDFIDNVGIY

-444 FKLGKWKQ
+444 FKLGK

>member
-22 EGLWEGISRELPKLN
+22 EGLWEGISRRMPKLN
-37 DGVMLTHKPQRTAK
+37 DGGMLTDKPQRTAK

-65 VALVIGYNFLGNSA
+65 VALVIGYSFLGNDT

-85 ATNTPKHPNMLAS
+85 ATNTTKHPNMLAS
-98 NQKPLGNEPTG
+98 NKKPLGNEPTG
-109 VCAEQATHSADDLL
+109 VCANQTTHSADNLL
-123 SEQPVLASASMEQPV
+123 A
-138 LASASTEQPTLANA
+138 EQPTLANA
-152 STETDVKVISSKE
+152 STEQPTLASASTETDVKEIGSKE
-165 ENSSKE
+165 ENS
-171 EYSKKEENGKENE
+171 KEENKQTET
-184 QAEVKPEKRED
+184 KPAKRED
-195 SRVLPKS
+195 SYVLPH
-202 QNDALLAYNDLT
+202 NPDNNLLAFNDMT
-214 ERRGSADVSSRWS
+214 ERRGDEDAPSRWS

-233 GGLGASST
+233 GGLGASGT
-241 TTAYGDYLVLASP
+241 TTAYGDYLVLSCP
-254 GVMDAKDSP
+254 GVMDTKDSP
-263 MLDMNTVNRDVEQKT
+263 MLDMSSVNRDEETKT
-278 EYDHHLPIRIGLS
+278 EYEHHLPIRIGLS

-301 ISSGLTYT
+301 IGTGLTYT
-309 RLSSDIKDASRE
+309 RLSSDIKDASME
-321 SKYIGEQRLHY
+321 SNYSGEQRLHY

-343 ASFRWIS
+343 ASSRWIS

-372 ENNTMKYTNTQDI
+372 ENNTMKYTNTHDI

-399 IQFDFVDNVGIY
+399 IQFNVHDNVGIY

-432 KPLNFNLNVGVR
+432 KPLNFNLKVGVR
-444 FKLGKWKQ
+444 FKLSKF

>member
-22 EGLWEGISRELPKLN
+22 EGLWEGISRKLPKLN
-37 DGVMLTHKPQRTAK
+37 DGGMLTHKPQRTAK

-65 VALVIGYNFLGNSA
+65 VALVIGYSFLGNSA

-85 ATNTPKHPNMLAS
+85 ATNTTNHHNMLAS
-98 NQKPLGNEPTG
+98 SQKPIGNEPTDI
-109 VCAEQATHSADDLL
+109 CADQATHSADDLL
-123 SEQPVLASASMEQPV
+123 SEQPKLAN
-138 LASASTEQPTLANA
+138 ASTEQPTLASA
-152 STETDVKVISSKE
+152 SMETDVKEISSKE
-165 ENSSKE
+165 ENS
-171 EYSKKEENGKENE
+171 KEENKQTETKT
-184 QAEVKPEKRED
+184 AKRED
-195 SRVLPKS
+195 SYVLPHNPDNNLLTF
-202 QNDALLAYNDLT
+202 NDMT
-214 ERRGSADVSSRWS
+214 ERRGDEDAPSRWS

-233 GGLGASST
+233 GGLGASGT
-241 TTAYGDYLVLASP
+241 TTAYGDYLVLSCP
-254 GVMDAKDSP
+254 GGADTKDSP
-263 MLDMNTVNRDVEQKT
+263 MLDMSSVNRDVETKT
-278 EYDHHLPIRIGLS
+278 EYEHHLPIRIGLS

-343 ASFRWIS
+343 ASSRWIS

-362 VSGTTDEGYV
+362 VSGTTDEGYA

-399 IQFDFVDNVGIY
+399 IQFDIIDNVGIY

-444 FKLGKWKQ
+444 FKLSKY

>member
-37 DGVMLTHKPQRTAK
+37 DGVMLTHKPQRNAA

-65 VALVIGYNFLGNSA
+65 VALVIGYNFLGNDVQ
-79 KDNINI
+79 DNINI
-85 ATNTPKHPNMLAS
+85 PTNTTNHHNMLAS
-98 NQKPLGNEPTG
+98 NKKPLGNEPTDI
-109 VCAEQATHSADDLL
+109 CAEQAAHSADDLL
-123 SEQPVLASASMEQPV
+123 SEQSALAKA
-138 LASASTEQPTLANA
+138 LTEQPTLANA
-152 STETDVKVISSKE
+152 STETNVKEIGSKE
-165 ENSSKE
+165 ENS
-171 EYSKKEENGKENE
+171 KKENG
-184 QAEVKPEKRED
+184 QTEVKQEKRED
-195 SRVLPKS
+195 NRMLRKN
-202 QNDALLAYNDLT
+202 QDDALLAYNDVT
-214 ERRGSADVSSRWS
+214 ERSGSTDAPSRWS

-233 GGLGASST
+233 GGLGASGT
-241 TTAYGDYLVLASP
+241 TTAYGDYLVLSCP
-254 GVMDAKDSP
+254 GGADTKDSP
-263 MLDMNTVNRDVEQKT
+263 MLDMSSVNRDVETKT
-278 EYDHHLPIRIGLS
+278 EYEHHLPIRIGLS

-343 ASFRWIS
+343 ASSRWIS

-372 ENNTMKYTNTQDI
+372 ENNTMKYTNTHDI

-399 IQFDFVDNVGIY
+399 IQFDLIDNVGIY

-444 FKLGKWKQ
+444 FKLEKRKP

>member
-1 MKTNWQKDIHD
+1 MKKNWQKDIHD

-65 VALVIGYNFLGNSA
+65 VALVIGYSFLGNSA

-85 ATNTPKHPNMLAS
+85 PTNTTKHPNMLAS
-98 NQKPLGNEPTG
+98 NKKPLGNEPTG

-123 SEQPVLASASMEQPV
+123 SEQPKLAN
-138 LASASTEQPTLANA
+138 ASTEQPKLASA
-152 STETDVKVISSKE
+152 STETDVKEISRKE
-165 ENSSKE
+165 ENKQTE
-171 EYSKKEENGKENE
+171 TKT
-184 QAEVKPEKRED
+184 AKRED
-195 SRVLPKS
+195 SYVLPH
-202 QNDALLAYNDLT
+202 NPDNNLLAFNDMT
-214 ERRGSADVSSRWS
+214 ERRGDEDAPSRWS

-233 GGLGASST
+233 GGLGASGT
-241 TTAYGDYLVLASP
+241 TTAYGDHLVLSSP
-254 GVMDAKDSP
+254 GVADTKDSP
-263 MLDMNTVNRDVEQKT
+263 MLDMNTINRDIETKT
-278 EYDHHLPIRIGLS
+278 EYDHHLPILIGLS

-343 ASFRWIS
+343 ASSRWIS

-372 ENNTMKYTNTQDI
+372 ENNTMKYTNTHDI

-399 IQFDFVDNVGIY
+399 IQFDFIDNVGIY

-421 DGSALQTIYKE
+421 DGSELQTIYKE

-444 FKLGKWKQ
+444 FKLSKY

>member
-22 EGLWEGISRELPKLN
+22 EGLWEGISRRMPKLN
-37 DGVMLTHKPQRTAK
+37 DGGMLTDKPQRTAK
-51 FRMWRVAGVAAAAS
+51 FRMWRVAGVAVAAS
-65 VALVIGYNFLGNSA
+65 VALVIGYNFLGNDT

-85 ATNTPKHPNMLAS
+85 PTNTTKHPNILAS
-98 NQKPLGNEPTG
+98 NKKPIGNEPTG

-123 SEQPVLASASMEQPV
+123 SEQPKLYKAY
-138 LASASTEQPTLANA
+138 TEQPTLASA
-152 STETDVKVISSKE
+152 STETDVKEISSKE
-165 ENSSKE
+165 ENS
-171 EYSKKEENGKENE
+171 KKENG
-184 QAEVKPEKRED
+184 QTEVKPEKRED
-195 SRVLPKS
+195 NRMLRKN
-202 QNDALLAYNDLT
+202 QDDALLAYNDVT
-214 ERRGSADVSSRWS
+214 ERSGSTDAPSRWS

-233 GGLGASST
+233 GGLGASGT
-241 TTAYGDYLVLASP
+241 TTAYGDYLVLSCP
-254 GVMDAKDSP
+254 GVMDTKDSP
-263 MLDMNTVNRDVEQKT
+263 MLDMSSVNRDEETKT
-278 EYDHHLPIRIGLS
+278 EYEHHLPIRIGLS

-343 ASFRWIS
+343 ASSRWIS

-372 ENNTMKYTNTQDI
+372 ENNTMKYTNTHDI
-385 SSKPLQMSVNAGVG
+385 SSKPLQMSINAGVG
-399 IQFDFVDNVGIY
+399 IQFDFIDNVGIY

-432 KPLNFNLNVGVR
+432 KPLNFNLNVEVR
-444 FKLGKWKQ
+444 FKLEKRKP

>member
-65 VALVIGYNFLGNSA
+65 VALVIGYNFLGNDT

-85 ATNTPKHPNMLAS
+85 ATNTLKHPNMLAS
-98 NQKPLGNEPTG
+98 NQKPLGNEPTDI
-109 VCAEQATHSADDLL
+109 CAEQATHSADDLL
-123 SEQPVLASASMEQPV
+123 SEQPKLAK
-138 LASASTEQPTLANA
+138 ASTEQPTLANA
-152 STETDVKVISSKE
+152 STEQPTLASASTETDVKEISSKE
-165 ENSSKE
+165 ENS
-171 EYSKKEENGKENE
+171 NKENKQTE
-184 QAEVKPEKRED
+184 TKPAKRED
-195 SRVLPKS
+195 SYVLPH
-202 QNDALLAYNDLT
+202 NPDNNLLAFNDMT
-214 ERRGSADVSSRWS
+214 ERRGDEDAPSRWS

-233 GGLGASST
+233 GGLGASGT

-343 ASFRWIS
+343 VSLRWLG

-372 ENNTMKYTNTQDI
+372 ENNTMKYTNTHDI

-399 IQFDFVDNVGIY
+399 IQFDFIDNVGIY

>member
-22 EGLWEGISRELPKLN
+22 EGLWEGISRRMPKLN
-37 DGVMLTHKPQRTAK
+37 DGGMLTHKPQRTVM
-51 FRMWRVAGVAAAAS
+51 FRMWRMAGVAAAAS
-65 VALVIGYNFLGNSA
+65 VALVIGYSFLGNDVQ
-79 KDNINI
+79 DNINI
-85 ATNTPKHPNMLAS
+85 PTNTTKHPNMLAS
-98 NQKPLGNEPTG
+98 SQTPIGNEPTG

-123 SEQPVLASASMEQPV
+123 SEQPKLAK
-138 LASASTEQPTLANA
+138 ASTKQPTLASV
-152 STETDVKVISSKE
+152 STETDVKEISSKE

-171 EYSKKEENGKENE
+171 EDSKKEENGKGNE

-214 ERRGSADVSSRWS
+214 ERRGSADASSRWT

-233 GGLGASST
+233 GGLGASGT
-241 TTAYGDYLVLASP
+241 TTAYGDYLVLSCP
-254 GVMDAKDSP
+254 GGADTKDSP

-309 RLSSDIKDASRE
+309 RLASDIKDASRE

-399 IQFDFVDNVGIY
+399 IQFDFIDNVGIY

-444 FKLGKWKQ
+444 FKLSKY

>member
-65 VALVIGYNFLGNSA
+65 VALVIGYSFFGNSA

-85 ATNTPKHPNMLAS
+85 PTNTTKHPNMLAS
-98 NQKPLGNEPTG
+98 SQKPLGNEPTG
-109 VCAEQATHSADDLL
+109 VSADQTTHSADDLL
-123 SEQPVLASASMEQPV
+123 SEQPKLAN
-138 LASASTEQPTLANA
+138 ASTEQPTLAKA
-152 STETDVKVISSKE
+152 STEQPTLASASMETDVKEISSKE
-165 ENSSKE
+165 IGSKE
-171 EYSKKEENGKENE
+171 ENKQTETKT
-184 QAEVKPEKRED
+184 AKRED
-195 SRVLPKS
+195 SYVLPH
-202 QNDALLAYNDLT
+202 NPDNNLLAFNDMT
-214 ERRGSADVSSRWS
+214 ERRGDEDAPSRWS

-233 GGLGASST
+233 GGMGASGT
-241 TTAYGDYLVLASP
+241 TTAYGDHLVLSSP
-254 GVMDAKDSP
+254 GVADTKDSP
-263 MLDMNTVNRDVEQKT
+263 MLDMNTINRDIETKT

-296 TDRLS
+296 TGRLS

-343 ASFRWIS
+343 ASSRWIS

-372 ENNTMKYTNTQDI
+372 ENNTMKYTNTHDI

-399 IQFDFVDNVGIY
+399 IQFDFIDNVGIY

-444 FKLGKWKQ
+444 FKLSKY